1 MTLNFNQISLL
12 LECFNGMQ
20 DQKMPFKLSL
30 ILAKNNAILKQETDF
45 YVERE
50 REFAR
55 KFLEQDENGMF
66 VQTSENVFK
75 IKEGMEEECKAARE
89 DLDSFEVDLDLRKIP
104 VSLIENM
111 EFTPKQLEGL
121 ELIIDE
127 EA

>member
-1 MTLNFNQISLL
+1 
-12 LECFNGMQ
+12 
-20 DQKMPFKLSL
+20 
-30 ILAKNNAILKQETDF
+30 
-45 YVERE
+45 
-50 REFAR
+50 
-55 KFLEQDENGMF
+55 MF